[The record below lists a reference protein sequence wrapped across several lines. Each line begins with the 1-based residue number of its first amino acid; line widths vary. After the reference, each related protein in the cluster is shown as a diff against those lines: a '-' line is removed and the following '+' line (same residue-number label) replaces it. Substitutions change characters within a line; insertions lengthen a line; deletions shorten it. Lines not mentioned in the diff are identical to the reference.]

1 MLIEIV
7 DLPINSM
14 VFFLSYVNVYQR
26 VVMINGPM
34 QTMVLVMTKATIFM
48 CHFQLCNM
56 HEYVI
61 LSINI
66 FQ

>member
-1 MLIEIV
+1 
-7 DLPINSM
+7 M

-56 HEYVI
+56 HECVI